1 MDTNKNIYQRI
12 FDAKKY
18 IASSST
24 KKAGRN
30 TFSKYEYF
38 TPEQIESLVISAC
51 EKNGIDFHFSL
62 LQDSIGLY
70 GKVTV
75 VNLDNPTEQ
84 VNYEL
89 RTEVPE
95 IKATNRTQQ
104 YGGAM
109 TYCRRYMLQ
118 NIFSIVDNELDFDNE
133 HSPVYSNSDKPKTES
148 NGNSCITESQ
158 VKLFWAR
165 ANQYGFNKDDVNTA
179 LQARNLKSV
188 ADIPKSDFNGWLE
201 RMEKGAKSKQ

>member
-1 MDTNKNIYQRI
+1 MDKPTNIYQKI
-12 FDAKKY
+12 FNAKKF
-18 IASSST
+18 IASQST

-30 TFSKYEYF
+30 KFSGYDYY
-38 TPEQIESLVISAC
+38 TPDQIESLVISAC

-62 LQDSIGLY
+62 LQDEIGLY
-70 GKVTV
+70 GKTIL
-75 VNLDNPTEQ
+75 VNLDNPQEQ
-84 VNYEL
+84 VIYEL

-133 HSPVYSNSDKPKTES
+133 HSVHKNNEPSKTTNDYISEPQRKRLFAIVS
-148 NGNSCITESQ
+148 QKGIPTEE
-158 VKLFWAR
+158 VKGLL
-165 ANQYGFNKDDVNTA
+165 NQYGIASSNE
-179 LQARNLKSV
+179 
-188 ADIPKSDFNGWLE
+188 IPKTKYDEIVAKLE
-201 RMEKGAKSKQ
+201 NLLKQ

>member
-1 MDTNKNIYQRI
+1 MDKPTNIYQKI
-12 FDAKKY
+12 FNAKKF
-18 IASSST
+18 IASQST

-30 TFSKYEYF
+30 KFSGYDYY

-62 LQDSIGLY
+62 LQDEIGLY
-70 GKVTV
+70 GKTV
-75 VNLDNPTEQ
+75 LVNLDNPQEQ
-84 VNYEL
+84 VSYEL

-133 HSPVYSNSDKPKTES
+133 HSVHKNNEPT
-148 NGNSCITESQ
+148 NGYITEPQRKRLFAIVSQKGIPTDQ
-158 VKLFWAR
+158 VKGLLS
-165 ANQYGFNKDDVNTA
+165 QYGIPSSNE
-179 LQARNLKSV
+179 
-188 ADIPKSDFNGWLE
+188 IPKAKYDEIVAKLE
-201 RMEKGAKSKQ
+201 NLLKQ